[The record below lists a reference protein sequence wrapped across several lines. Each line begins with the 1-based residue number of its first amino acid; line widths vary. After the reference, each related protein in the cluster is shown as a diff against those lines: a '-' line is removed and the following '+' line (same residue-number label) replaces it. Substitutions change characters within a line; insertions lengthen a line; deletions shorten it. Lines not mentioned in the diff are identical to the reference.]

1 MKKDIDKH
9 IPEVEHVYVVAAYEY
24 NTAFKVEEW
33 TIYLVNENAEAIET
47 VLVVSKGESKSK
59 TTSVLRKK
67 LEVLPA
73 KSFAKLEFLHEDVLQ
88 VDNIFQVTYFIDGK
102 LMHKDFKFPKGSLK
116 INHLQN
122 LPLLTAKGVV
132 AE

>member
-1 MKKDIDKH
+1 MKEDIDKD
-9 IPEVEHVYVVAAYEY
+9 IPEVEHVYVVAAFEY

-33 TIYLVNENAEAIET
+33 TIYIVNDNAEALET

-73 KSFAKLEFLHEDVLQ
+73 KSFAKLEFLHEDVLE
-88 VDNIFQVTYFIDGK
+88 VENIFQVTYFLKGK
-102 LMHKDFKFPKGSLK
+102 LMHKDFKFPKHSLK
-116 INHLQN
+116 PKDIKT
-122 LPLLTAKGVV
+122 LPLLSSKGII
-132 AE
+132 AQ